1 MESDFFIVN
10 GTLVTESSLVPRA
23 TIQIKNGKIE
33 RISGFQAGVSRDA
46 VKVDVGGAYVSPG
59 FIDLHVHGTGGYDS
73 TDATRM
79 ALSGLREAM
88 LPYGVTTVVPTLLSS
103 PANLT
108 HAFLNA
114 VRSEASVHETGAK
127 IVGAHLEGPFLSA
140 SERGVH
146 LEENLRAPSVAVF
159 NEFADGY
166 RGHIKIMTLAPEL
179 DGALAVIREC
189 KSASIVASIGHTN
202 ATYSEA
208 TAAIQ
213 AGVSHSTHTF
223 NAMSKLEARDP
234 GTVGA
239 VLSSDTVYAE
249 VIADGIHVH
258 PSNVHLLIKLK
269 GTARTILVTDAVKP
283 TGTKAKEFEM
293 GGIKAAVRDGAVLT
307 PEGRLCGSTLTMD
320 RAIRNVHSWTNLSIP
335 EIIRMASLN
344 PAQQLGIAKTAGS
357 LVEGRDADIVIL
369 DKQLNVKA
377 TYVRGALRYGKEADH
392 ENETK

>member
-1 MESDFFIVN
+1 MDSDFFIVN
-10 GTLVTESSLVPRA
+10 GTLVTESSLVPNA
-23 TIQIKNGKIE
+23 SLHIKYGKVE
-33 RISGFQAGVSRDA
+33 KISASQANLGRDA
-46 VKVDVGGAYVSPG
+46 VKVDVHGAYVSPG

-79 ALSGLREAM
+79 ALSGLREAL

-108 HAFLNA
+108 HTFLNA
-114 VRSEASVHETGAK
+114 VRSEASVNERGAK
-127 IVGAHLEGPFLSA
+127 VAGAHLEGPFLNA

-146 LEENLRAPSVAVF
+146 LEENLRAPSVEVF

-166 RGHIKIMTLAPEL
+166 RGLIKIMTLAPEL

-189 KSASIVASIGHTN
+189 KSAGIVASIGHTN
-202 ATYSEA
+202 ATYAEA
-208 TAAIQ
+208 R
-213 AGVSHSTHTF
+213 AGIEAGISHSAHTF
-223 NAMSKLEARDP
+223 NAMSRLQARDP

-258 PSNVHLLIKLK
+258 PSNVNLLIKLK

-283 TGTKAKEFEM
+283 AGTKAKEFEM
-293 GGIKAAVRDGAVLT
+293 GGIEAAVRDGAVLT
-307 PEGRLCGSTLTMD
+307 PEGTLCGSILTMD

-335 EIIRMASLN
+335 EVIRMASLN
-344 PAQQLGIAKTAGS
+344 PARQIGIAKTTGS
-357 LVEGRDADIVIL
+357 LVEGKDADIVIL

-377 TYVRGALRYGKEADH
+377 TYVRGVQRFGEANR
-392 ENETK
+392 ENQTK